1 MKSKFEINQDQ
12 IEFFN
17 GNGYLVVENIIEPTQ
32 VEKYTEMYDRFLS
45 GDIDTGKNRSDLGIG
60 LGNSE
65 AVENITQ
72 IMWPSDFLAELL
84 SMPYHVNTKEI
95 ARQIYGD
102 DMELDFD
109 MLINKAPNTNT
120 PTPWHQDAAYWINMP
135 DKRAL
140 SCWLA
145 LDSAK
150 KDNGCMWYVPGSHL
164 KPLRAHTFAGK
175 VGGALMCECSEEEG
189 LYVELGPGSC
199 ILHHGGT
206 LHYSRGNSTDLMRR
220 ALVTNFRPAA
230 MIDLERTVG
239 FDHGRS
245 GNSAERTVKN
255 DDFKSY

>member
-120 PTPWHQDAAYWINMP
+120 PTPWQ
-135 DKRAL
+135 
-140 SCWLA
+140 
-145 LDSAK
+145 
-150 KDNGCMWYVPGSHL
+150 
-164 KPLRAHTFAGK
+164 
-175 VGGALMCECSEEEG
+175 
-189 LYVELGPGSC
+189 
-199 ILHHGGT
+199 
-206 LHYSRGNSTDLMRR
+206 
-220 ALVTNFRPAA
+220 
-230 MIDLERTVG
+230 
-239 FDHGRS
+239 
-245 GNSAERTVKN
+245 
-255 DDFKSY
+255 